1 MLLFYNFGLNTGIK
15 QTLSRKLL
23 ETISGSVNQKCCC
36 EDRIT
41 KKMLTCQTGQLF
53 KDPTH
58 LEAPECAVR
67 RVVLAAAAHLKG
79 QGDGVPLHL
88 EHLLGPARAQHRLAP
103 EPVQVAPIFHH
114 LGE

>member
-1 MLLFYNFGLNTGIK
+1 MEVLTRNVVVKIGL
-15 QTLSRKLL
+15 
-23 ETISGSVNQKCCC
+23 QKNV
-36 EDRIT
+36 
-41 KKMLTCQTGQLF
+41 CQTGQLF